1 MNEKTKSQKP
11 TAKGQPIF
19 VDTGSGRILTLLLA
33 GGVPVKDDVHRL
45 DWVSEWNVKVK
56 SASRRQ
62 KSAVKLYH
70 NARFEKAKAGAIHQ
84 QLQELQQQVS
94 ALVAREVERSAEP
107 AVLVDLVDLEGL
119 TVMDSATAR
128 ELLDNPPPPNA
139 KLQALLSLK

>member
-19 VDTGSGRILTLLLA
+19 IDTGSGRILTLLYSGA
-33 GGVPVKDDVHRL
+33 VPAKDDVYRL
-45 DWVSEWNVKVK
+45 DWGSEVKIK
-56 SASRRQ
+56 SVSRRQ

-70 NARFEKAKAGAIHQ
+70 NARFEKANVGAIHQ

-94 ALVAREVERSAEP
+94 ALVAREAERSAEP

-119 TVMDSATAR
+119 TVMDSAAAR
-128 ELLDNPPPPNA
+128 ELLENPPAPNA